1 MASKLLSLNEV
12 MDGLDGSDFEDDS
25 DDDFDGYL
33 DMDEEQRNEG
43 ESDEQRNEGERE
55 EQGDEEES
63 EERIVPEVQDV
74 VGANIEIAAD
84 GSLGP
89 RDGSDTPLVPEYT
102 LQPGCSTSVDGES
115 PLDFFSLLF
124 TDEMLEHIVA
134 QTNLNAQQFIDSHE
148 LAPHSR
154 VRRWSKA
161 VHDVNELRRFL
172 AIIIVMGLVRYPQI
186 EHHWATQ
193 WPYSNTHFSSV
204 CENTLHGS

>member
-43 ESDEQRNEGERE
+43 KGDEQRNEGES
-55 EQGDEEES
+55 EEES

-89 RDGSDTPLVPEYT
+89 RDGSDPPLVHEYT

-115 PLDFFSLLF
+115 PLNFFSLLF
-124 TDEMLEHIVA
+124 TDAGAHCGTNELEY
-134 QTNLNAQQFIDSHE
+134 T
-148 LAPHSR
+148 
-154 VRRWSKA
+154 A
-161 VHDVNELRRFL
+161 VHRL
-172 AIIIVMGLVRYPQI
+172 
-186 EHHWATQ
+186 T
-193 WPYSNTHFSSV
+193 
-204 CENTLHGS
+204 

>member
-25 DDDFDGYL
+25 DDNFDGYL

-63 EERIVPEVQDV
+63 EEKIVPEVQDV

-89 RDGSDTPLVPEYT
+89 RDGFCRSSSCARIHPAAWM
-102 LQPGCSTSVDGES
+102 
-115 PLDFFSLLF
+115 LDFC
-124 TDEMLEHIVA
+124 
-134 QTNLNAQQFIDSHE
+134 
-148 LAPHSR
+148 
-154 VRRWSKA
+154 RWRKPT
-161 VHDVNELRRFL
+161 RFFL
-172 AIIIVMGLVRYPQI
+172 PTF
-186 EHHWATQ
+186 H
-193 WPYSNTHFSSV
+193 
-204 CENTLHGS
+204 